1 MSTAIL
7 PPTGS
12 APAATPAWIRRL
24 FSCWNWKCALLS
36 ATARSIVYLIAMT
49 RTGSQGKL
57 GVVLV
62 EMAYVT
68 LTAGLYA
75 GMQQMALRMR
85 SKLAGNLI
93 VVLGVPGLSQA
104 LDWLVHLATGAPIPH
119 RALWSVC
126 MFTLL
131 SASYHLHIMRRGAFL
146 TGHGEH
152 SLLDDFKRIPLLTL
166 GFVLWP
172 LKTAA
177 QMMSKRRE
185 QSVGAEAVA

>member
-1 MSTAIL
+1 MSTATL
-7 PPTGS
+7 TPV
-12 APAATPAWIRRL
+12 ATSTWIHRL

-49 RTGSQGKL
+49 RAGSQGKL

-75 GMQQMALRMR
+75 GIQQMALRMR
-85 SKLAGNLI
+85 RQLMGNLI
-93 VVLGVPGLSQA
+93 VVVGVPGLSQA

-126 MFTLL
+126 VFALL

-146 TGHGEH
+146 TGKGEH

-172 LKTAA
+172 FKAMA
-177 QMMSKRRE
+177 ERMSKRRV
-185 QSVGAEAVA
+185 QAVQAEAIA

>member
-7 PPTGS
+7 TPTAP

-36 ATARSIVYLIAMT
+36 ATARSIVYLIVMMRA
-49 RTGSQGKL
+49 GSHGKL

-75 GMQQMALRMR
+75 GMQQMALRAR
-85 SKLAGNLI
+85 SQMLGNLI
-93 VVLGVPGLSQA
+93 VVVGVPGLSQA
-104 LDWLVHLATGAPIPH
+104 LDWLVHIATGAPIPH

-126 MFTLL
+126 VFSLL

-166 GFVLWP
+166 GFILSPFKTLW
-172 LKTAA
+172 
-177 QMMSKRRE
+177 QMLSKRRE
-185 QSVGAEAVA
+185 QTVQAEAVA